1 MLPGYVMGGIVVK
14 SVKAAV
20 KYMIFLI
27 TVTVIFIFLPA
38 TEMKAAEDV
47 PVDSIYN
54 VVPRMEW
61 TLSKNQSGLHA
72 FTFGE
77 GIHEFCFSPVNIEW
91 MQYLEFDIYL
101 SDINVVT
108 VWQV

>member
-77 GIHEFCFSPVNIEW
+77 GIHEFCFSPVNIHTSNP
-91 MQYLEFDIYL
+91 LEMWRPICDSLIL
-101 SDINVVT
+101 
-108 VWQV
+108 